1 MPSALIYLGIML
13 VCICVWFLLL
23 KRPIYEAVLVSF
35 ITLLTVTNKWANLYG
50 YITEGLSTNLIYS
63 MVAFVAMSQVL
74 THTKIVDSCVL
85 IILSVLGRIRGGAGY
100 VAVFTSSFMGALSGS
115 GPGNVMATGVIT
127 IPAMKKSG
135 FPPELAGNIES
146 VSSCMGNMIPPSAN
160 IVAAMGA
167 YLALY
172 PESEL
177 HTGTFWVILW
187 GIALWFILSRL
198 IGVYAFC
205 RHYKVKPT
213 KKEDLPSFKQTFKD
227 GWQAL
232 LLPVVILLP
241 FVLDSLL
248 SKSYFEAQ
256 LGHEGANML
265 SSSLLITV
273 AGFATLYAMLIT
285 KDKKSV
291 SLSALAKTFSEGC
304 KSLSSVV
311 ATCMFGYMI
320 GALFADLHVA
330 DDMLHFIEGLSFG
343 KVGMCLFIPFLT
355 CFLGMIIPGSSQ
367 VVMFGPVFISSF
379 AAVGVNPLLAAAMLP
394 CICGTMS
401 GFTPPLA
408 LGMYAGMSLSGADFS
423 KTVKNDLWWV
433 ALQYILE
440 VVILLGWLPILGL

>member
-13 VCICVWFLLL
+13 GCICVWFLLL

-35 ITLLTVTNKWANLYG
+35 FTLLTVTGKWANVLG
-50 YITEGLSTNLIYS
+50 YITEGLTTNLIYS

-198 IGVYAFC
+198 IAVYAFC
-205 RHYKVKPT
+205 RHYKV
-213 KKEDLPSFKQTFKD
+213 
-227 GWQAL
+227 
-232 LLPVVILLP
+232 
-241 FVLDSLL
+241 
-248 SKSYFEAQ
+248 
-256 LGHEGANML
+256 
-265 SSSLLITV
+265 
-273 AGFATLYAMLIT
+273 
-285 KDKKSV
+285 
-291 SLSALAKTFSEGC
+291 
-304 KSLSSVV
+304 
-311 ATCMFGYMI
+311 
-320 GALFADLHVA
+320 
-330 DDMLHFIEGLSFG
+330 
-343 KVGMCLFIPFLT
+343 
-355 CFLGMIIPGSSQ
+355 
-367 VVMFGPVFISSF
+367 
-379 AAVGVNPLLAAAMLP
+379 NP
-394 CICGTMS
+394 
-401 GFTPPLA
+401 
-408 LGMYAGMSLSGADFS
+408 
-423 KTVKNDLWWV
+423 
-433 ALQYILE
+433 
-440 VVILLGWLPILGL
+440 